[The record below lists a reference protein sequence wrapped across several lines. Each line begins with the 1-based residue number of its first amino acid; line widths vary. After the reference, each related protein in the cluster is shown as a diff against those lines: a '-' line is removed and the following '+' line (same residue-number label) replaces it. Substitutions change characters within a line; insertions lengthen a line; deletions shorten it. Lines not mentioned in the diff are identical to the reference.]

1 MPLFLIGEKMQDSSE
16 LLKEYSQAKKA
27 VEKFSARWNDFI
39 NLAYAKIPEGNNFK
53 SRVSTG
59 DLANLLIERNAR
71 VASKVPS
78 GKIVPMSRDDGRK
91 ANALNLAW
99 QNYILERADWQYPM
113 PIKLRMW
120 DYYSLVYGIS
130 VMFHG
135 YRVDEK
141 YVGPDC
147 RLIDLRFI
155 FPEAGRLSPNDV
167 NYVFYETFHSKKE
180 LESMIGQ
187 DGWNEKNLKSLLSE
201 KASSN
206 VESSQLSSILSERGE
221 NEELYQGLYKLITK
235 YQKGKGATWTTFD
248 SKGNIIRQVPNPFES
263 GRIPFAFKV
272 AFPLVDSFWGL
283 GDIERGESLQKAIN
297 TVTNLSLDYLK
308 TLIFPPVMM
317 SRGMNRSQYP
327 FKPAAQWL
335 LDRASG
341 EFVEVANLNQ
351 APAGITQQL
360 NQAFKGS
367 LLNQNG
373 TTDTTVGRDA
383 GLPQFGKT
391 PEALKKLSERENSRD
406 NFDRQMYEEACQELF
421 EGMLEELSTRQ
432 ELPIEFAIFEEE
444 IAKIENEGW
453 GENLQK
459 INADYGRFRLNPED
473 LRGGFKFRIEAGSS
487 IENDEKEEFERVQ
500 KVIEMIESAFG
511 QKAIEEMEKRGET
524 LDYKLIFEQY
534 LASSNVV
541 ERDKMIIPKKAEDMG
556 DKKPWEQNFSEN
568 MITDPN
574 LQNMMGGQ
582 NG

>member
-1 MPLFLIGEKMQDSSE
+1 
-16 LLKEYSQAKKA
+16 
-27 VEKFSARWNDFI
+27 
-39 NLAYAKIPEGNNFK
+39 
-53 SRVSTG
+53 
-59 DLANLLIERNAR
+59 
-71 VASKVPS
+71 
-78 GKIVPMSRDDGRK
+78 
-91 ANALNLAW
+91 
-99 QNYILERADWQYPM
+99 
-113 PIKLRMW
+113 
-120 DYYSLVYGIS
+120 
-130 VMFHG
+130 
-135 YRVDEK
+135 
-141 YVGPDC
+141 
-147 RLIDLRFI
+147 
-155 FPEAGRLSPNDV
+155 
-167 NYVFYETFHSKKE
+167 
-180 LESMIGQ
+180 
-187 DGWNEKNLKSLLSE
+187 
-201 KASSN
+201 
-206 VESSQLSSILSERGE
+206 
-221 NEELYQGLYKLITK
+221 
-235 YQKGKGATWTTFD
+235 
-248 SKGNIIRQVPNPFES
+248 
-263 GRIPFAFKV
+263 
-272 AFPLVDSFWGL
+272 
-283 GDIERGESLQKAIN
+283 
-297 TVTNLSLDYLK
+297 
-308 TLIFPPVMM
+308 MM

-459 INADYGRFRLNPED
+459 LNADYGRFRLNPED

-534 LASSNVV
+534 LASSNVA
-541 ERDKMIIPKKAEDMG
+541 ERDKMIIPKQAEDMG